1 MSHSK
6 NQSGISSS
14 IQGIHSEKQSQLFE
28 NIALASVP
36 YHLDIDNDL
45 NNQSLVDAQY
55 CILSNIQ
62 GQLEVFQVLADSLP
76 AKEEI
81 QIQAGSLSAF
91 AETIARQVA
100 TMEVVT
106 DGLSSVISQLKR
118 DHEKQCEAYE
128 LQLSVLRDTC
138 ETLRGDRS

>member
-1 MSHSK
+1 MCSK
-6 NQSGISSS
+6 NQSGIPSSAK
-14 IQGIHSEKQSQLFE
+14 GIHSEQQSQLFE

-45 NNQSLVDAQY
+45 NNQSLIDAQY

-62 GQLEVFQVLADSLP
+62 GQIDVFQTLANALP
-76 AKEEI
+76 AKEEV
-81 QIQAGSLSAF
+81 QIQAGSLFAF
-91 AETIARQVA
+91 TETIARQVA

-118 DHEKQCEAYE
+118 DHDKQIEAYE
-128 LQLSVLRDTC
+128 FQLADLRKAV
-138 ETLRGDRS
+138 EVAEGSEL